1 MAKASQLRRGN
12 AIMINNEI
20 HIVTEWEHRT
30 PGNLRAF
37 IQMSYKNINNG
48 KIYSNRHR
56 PTDEFESVELFSKP
70 VEYLY
75 KDEDAYYFMKLD
87 DYETIHVN
95 KEDVGDSANY
105 LTENMELNI
114 MFHGE
119 QPIQIELPT
128 SLSFII
134 ESTVP
139 GVKGDTVSNVTK
151 PATIDTGLEVQVPLF
166 IKEGDK
172 IKVDT
177 RTGQYI
183 GKDND

>member
-1 MAKASQLRRGN
+1 MIKASQLRKGN
-12 AIMINNEI
+12 AVMINNEI
-20 HIVTEWEHRT
+20 HIITEWEHRT
-30 PGNLRAF
+30 PGKMRAF

-56 PTDEFESVELFSKP
+56 PADEFESVALFSKP

-75 KDEDAYYFMKLD
+75 KDDEAFYFMKLD
-87 DYETIHVN
+87 DYETIHIN
-95 KEDVGDSANY
+95 KNDVGDTVKF

-119 QPIQIELPT
+119 NPIQIELPA
-128 SLSFII
+128 SLSFDVV
-134 ESTVP
+134 STVP

-151 PATIDTGLEVQVPLF
+151 PATINTGFEVQVPIF
-166 IKEGDK
+166 IKKGDRIK
-172 IKVDT
+172 IDT

-183 GKDND
+183 GKDK